1 MRKNWVEIAVICVM
15 MDKIKKQRQEAWEQS
30 WASFYVSN
38 REVVTVALTEKQAR
52 FVAEYLVD
60 LNATQAAIR
69 AGYSERTAEV
79 IGYENLRKPQ
89 ISAAIEQAIQDRQKR
104 TEITQDRVLL
114 ELARIAFANGTDFAR
129 IVSSPTVTTVVD
141 EEGYTQQVLQPVQR
155 VKLVDTDR
163 VDPEKRAAIA
173 SIKEGKF
180 GIEVK
185 SYDKIR
191 ALELLGQHLGMFD
204 RKEGNAPGQDEV
216 EDDPLSKSL
225 MEFAKELD
233 GHAE

>member
-1 MRKNWVEIAVICVM
+1 
-15 MDKIKKQRQEAWEQS
+15 MD
-30 WASFYVSN
+30 
-38 REVVTVALTEKQAR
+38 AR
-52 FVAEYLVD
+52 A
-60 LNATQAAIR
+60 
-69 AGYSERTAEV
+69 
-79 IGYENLRKPQ
+79 
-89 ISAAIEQAIQDRQKR
+89 KR
-104 TEITQDRVLL
+104 TGITQDRVLQ

-129 IVSSPTVTTVVD
+129 IVSTATVTTVVD
-141 EEGYTQQVLQPVQR
+141 EEECIQQAIRPVQR
-155 VKLVDTDR
+155 VELVDTER

-191 ALELLGQHLGMFD
+191 ALELLGQHLGMFSGKD
-204 RKEGNAPGQDEV
+204 GSTPGQDEV

-233 GHAE
+233 GCAE

>member
-1 MRKNWVEIAVICVM
+1 MPVQYRPALPITILL
-15 MDKIKKQRQEAWEQS
+15 
-30 WASFYVSN
+30 
-38 REVVTVALTEKQAR
+38 REVARVSRLTEKQAR

-60 LNATQAAIR
+60 LDATKAAKR
-69 AGYSERTAEV
+69 AGYSEKTAYA
-79 IGYENLRKPQ
+79 IGFENLRKP
-89 ISAAIEQAIQDRQKR
+89 EIQESIAKAMEAREKR
-104 TEITQDRVLL
+104 TCITQDRVLQ

-129 IVSSPTVTTVVD
+129 ITSTNTVTTVVD
-141 EEGYTQQVLQPVQR
+141 EEGCIQQAIRPVQR
-155 VKLVDTDR
+155 VELVDTDR

-180 GIEVK
+180 GIEIK

-191 ALELLGQHLGMFD
+191 ALELLGQHLGMFS
-204 RKEGNAPGQDEV
+204 RNESNTPGQDQL

-225 MEFAKELD
+225 KEYAKELD

>member
-1 MRKNWVEIAVICVM
+1 MAR
-15 MDKIKKQRQEAWEQS
+15 
-30 WASFYVSN
+30 
-38 REVVTVALTEKQAR
+38 LTEKQAR

-60 LNATQAAIR
+60 LDATKAAKR
-69 AGYSERTAEV
+69 AGYSEKTAYS
-79 IGYENLRKPQ
+79 IGFENLRKPE
-89 ISAAIEQAIQDRQKR
+89 IREAIQEAMDARAKR
-104 TEITQDRVLL
+104 TGITQDRVLQ

-129 IVSSPTVTTVVD
+129 IVSTPTVTTVVD
-141 EEGYTQQVLQPVQR
+141 EEGSVQQVVRPVHR
-155 VKLVDTDR
+155 VELVNTER

-204 RKEGNAPGQDEV
+204 RKDGNAPGQDEM

-233 GHAE
+233 GRAE

>member
-1 MRKNWVEIAVICVM
+1 M
-15 MDKIKKQRQEAWEQS
+15 
-30 WASFYVSN
+30 
-38 REVVTVALTEKQAR
+38 ALTEKQAR

-60 LNATQAAIR
+60 LNATEAAKR
-69 AGYSERTAEV
+69 AGYSEKTAYS
-79 IGYENLRKPQ
+79 IGFENLRKPEIQ
-89 ISAAIEQAIQDRQKR
+89 EAIAEAMDARAKR
-104 TEITQDRVLL
+104 TSITQDRVLQ

-129 IVSSPTVTTVVD
+129 IVSTPTVTTVVD
-141 EEGYTQQVLQPVQR
+141 DEGFVQQVLRPVQR
-155 VKLVDTDR
+155 VELVDTER

-173 SIKEGKF
+173 GIKEGKF

-185 SYDKIR
+185 SHDKIR

-204 RKEGNAPGQDEV
+204 RKEGNVPGQDEV

-233 GHAE
+233 GCAER